1 MPNWSEGILKV
12 RGNYENVVKFFKENL
27 QTVDLFGTNVES
39 ALIIDD
45 YDDSVE
51 INLKK
56 TAYIKGTRRNFTE
69 SDYIYIYRRKDNTA
83 CVPIHIKGAW
93 CIESNPYTKMSK
105 DYDVDI
111 KIESFERGM
120 EFSQYI
126 LIEKGQ
132 LIENKEIRYDDY
144 EWECPNPL
152 IGG

>member
-69 SDYIYIYRRKDNTA
+69 SDYIYIFTVETIIRRVYLFILKA
-83 CVPIHIKGAW
+83 RGVSSLIRIQKCL
-93 CIESNPYTKMSK
+93 
-105 DYDVDI
+105 
-111 KIESFERGM
+111 KITT
-120 EFSQYI
+120 
-126 LIEKGQ
+126 
-132 LIENKEIRYDDY
+132 
-144 EWECPNPL
+144 
-152 IGG
+152 

>member
-12 RGNYENVVKFFKENL
+12 RGNYENVIKFFKENL
-27 QTVDLFGTNVES
+27 ETIEE
-39 ALIIDD
+39 

-51 INLKK
+51 MTLKK
-56 TAYIKGTRRNFTE
+56 TAYIKGTHRNFTE
-69 SDYIYIYRRKDNTA
+69 SDYISIYRRKDNTA

-93 CIESNPYTKMSK
+93 YIDPDPYVKMSK

-132 LIENKEIRYDDY
+132 LIENKEIKYDDY
-144 EWECPNPL
+144 KWECVNPL

>member
-1 MPNWSEGILKV
+1 MSNWSEGILKV
-12 RGNYENVVKFFKENL
+12 RGDYENVVKFFKENL
-27 QTVDLFGTNVES
+27 QTVDFFGANVES

-45 YDDSVE
+45 YDDSVL
-51 INLKK
+51 ISLKK
-56 TAYIKGTRRNFTE
+56 SAYIKGTHRNFTE
-69 SDYIYIYRRKDNTA
+69 SNYISIYRREDNTA

-93 CIESNPYTKMSK
+93 CIESNPYIKMSK

-132 LIENKEIRYDDY
+132 LIENKEIQYDDY

-152 IGG
+152 VGG